1 MKKSYTVTVQG
12 TFQERVILQADSE
25 SEARELA
32 LDTLEEWYDVVSED
46 NIYDWKKVEVLEVL
60 PYAIQIPIESANY
73 D

>member
-25 SEARELA
+25 AEARELA

-46 NIYDWKKVEVLEVL
+46 DIYEWKKVEVLEVL
-60 PYAIQIPIESANY
+60 PYAIQIPIESAN
-73 D
+73 